1 MGNRAHIRGIRDPR
15 TRDVDRVSVFCS
27 AFRVQTDGGITR
39 FGGSPMK
46 TKIPIPCFYALVLA
60 VVFGMPSVLLAT
72 DMGTKVEKIRIIEPG
87 EAERCANDFF
97 IDNIGKE
104 EADLRVVLGHKVYV
118 NEIMQPGEKR
128 AFDLPATIN
137 VARLRGREDVS
148 FDEIAVIINL
158 GPKSHLRVRCMDLK
172 ENPLKGK
179 DPLTVFK

>member
-1 MGNRAHIRGIRDPR
+1 
-15 TRDVDRVSVFCS
+15 
-27 AFRVQTDGGITR
+27 
-39 FGGSPMK
+39 MK
-46 TKIPIPCFYALVLA
+46 TKYSSLYILILLMAVGIPINLWA
-60 VVFGMPSVLLAT
+60 GNMS
-72 DMGTKVEKIRIIEPG
+72 TKVEKIRIIEPG

-97 IDNIGKE
+97 IDNVGKE

-128 AFDLPATIN
+128 ALDLPATIN